1 MAKIIRLLLGLL
13 IFSLGSIGLYAETE
27 RNNTTTD
34 KSEGIDLARYLA
46 AVDVDGLT
54 DSVVD
59 SVAQKGV
66 GVSKSYLEKY
76 FSTVE
81 LSFTTGG
88 IYTSNSAKPKFS
100 ILVVKPLSD
109 EEDIYNTYFT
119 QLSAS
124 YYDNRTTLNGGLG
137 YRKLS
142 ENKYILM
149 GVNAFFD
156 WEIPYNH
163 ARTSLGLEYRTTVGE
178 MNANIY
184 KAITDWQ
191 KGKNSFDEHA
201 LDGFDIE
208 AGMPLPYMNWATLFV
223 KHSRWETEISNVKDL
238 NVNEVQLRAQIPTF
252 PGLEIEA
259 GRKFNSGATS
269 LHESYIAINYNL
281 VAAFS
286 NDSNKKNWISDYAY
300 RLESM
305 EDRRYEKVR
314 RENSIVKQSKKSGSV
329 TVTGY

>member
-1 MAKIIRLLLGLL
+1 MFKSNKWFLVPII
-13 IFSLGSIGLYAETE
+13 ISIGLIGVQAETD
-27 RNNTTTD
+27 NTIED
-34 KSEGIDLARYLA
+34 ESKFAELSRYIA
-46 AVDVDGLT
+46 AVDVDGLA
-54 DSVVD
+54 DSVIAD
-59 SVAQKGV
+59 VAQEGV

-76 FSTVE
+76 FPTVE
-81 LSFTTGG
+81 LSFNTAG
-88 IYTSNSAKPKFS
+88 IYTSSSAKPTFS

-109 EEDIYNTYFT
+109 EEDIFNTYFT

-124 YYDNRTTLNGGLG
+124 YSDNRTTLNGGLG

-156 WEIPYNH
+156 WEVPYNH

-184 KAITDWQ
+184 KAITGWQ

-238 NVNEVQLRAQIPTF
+238 NVNEVQLRAQIPSL
-252 PGLEIEA
+252 PGLEVEA
-259 GRKFNSGATS
+259 GRKFNSGAS
-269 LHESYIAINYNL
+269 SIHESYITLTYNL

-286 NDSNKKNWISDYAY
+286 EDTKKKNWISDYAY
-300 RLESM
+300 KLESM

-314 RENSIVKQSKKSGSV
+314 RENKIVKQSKKSGSV
-329 TVTGY
+329 TVIGY